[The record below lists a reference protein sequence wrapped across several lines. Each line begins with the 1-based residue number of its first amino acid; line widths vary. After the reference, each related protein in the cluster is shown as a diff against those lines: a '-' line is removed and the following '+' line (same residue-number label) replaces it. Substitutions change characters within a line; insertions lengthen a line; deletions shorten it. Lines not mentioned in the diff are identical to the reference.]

1 MADERSVPRQPST
14 ISHQPSERSEGQ
26 AMEQRRV
33 VVTGIGAVTPIG
45 IGREALWEGVTSGR
59 RGIDRVSR
67 FDASL
72 FRCRVAAEVR
82 DFDASLY
89 LDPKRIRRLDRYSRF
104 CVAAAR
110 MAVADARLCLEDE
123 DRESIGVCVGS
134 ALGGVGFAEGQYTAF
149 ARGGPRAVSPTLATA
164 VFG

>member
-1 MADERSVPRQPST
+1 
-14 ISHQPSERSEGQ
+14 
-26 AMEQRRV
+26 
-33 VVTGIGAVTPIG
+33 
-45 IGREALWEGVTSGR
+45 
-59 RGIDRVSR
+59 VSR
-67 FDASL
+67 FDASP
-72 FRCRVAAEVR
+72 FRCRGAAEVR
-82 DFDASLY
+82 DFDASDY

-134 ALGGVGFAEGQYTAF
+134 ALGGVGFAEGQYTAY

-164 VFG
+164 VFGGAGSCNTAIEMELSGPTTANSDSCASGTVAIGNALAFLRRG